1 MSGFDHIKVGPK
13 HMIHEVL
20 ASQSQIVQILSS
32 ILSDLP
38 FSLSLFPST
47 KTDPQALPVQKQ
59 EKEIGTEQLSYKN
72 PSFPFGFCNQRVQNH
87 RLHSILRAR
96 FPISA
101 EMASLPFSSTP
112 VAKNPPS
119 YSPPSSRFLLL
130 QCNFQPRFDLGHSY
144 FGKEPRQ
151 FSDFGGKP
159 SKLGVPRRRRLRPAA
174 ALGGLLSGFF
184 KGTDTGEGTRQQY
197 AGTVDLINGL
207 EPEMSRLSD
216 SELRERTSVLKE
228 RARKGESLDSLLPVS
243 FNGDSL

>member
-1 MSGFDHIKVGPK
+1 M
-13 HMIHEVL
+13 L
-20 ASQSQIVQILSS
+20 QILSS

-38 FSLSLFPST
+38 FSVTLSLHINRSS
-47 KTDPQALPVQKQ
+47 QAKPIQKQ
-59 EKEIGTEQLSYKN
+59 KEEIGTEQHSYKN
-72 PSFPFGFCNQRVQNH
+72 PSFPFGFCNQSVQNH

-119 YSPPSSRFLLL
+119 SSPFSSRFLLL
-130 QCNFQPRFDLGHSY
+130 RSNFQPKFDLGHSY

-151 FSDFGGKP
+151 FPDSGGKP

-174 ALGGLLSGFF
+174 ALGGLLGGFF

-228 RARKGESLDSLLPVS
+228 RARKGESLDSLLPVAW
-243 FNGDSL
+243 FFTKEK